1 MKITR
6 VTVRYGRTANLGNY
20 ESAKI
25 ECELEAE
32 LEPDEVAAAV
42 RLQLFAEAKAAVREQ
57 LTPLARLRIAQ
68 IEEIIGTLPA
78 DLQLAV
84 RKSLNTAPVPTPVGT
99 GVGSVDGKP
108 VARARS

>member
-20 ESAKI
+20 ESAKV

-57 LTPLARLRIAQ
+57 LVPLAKVRMAQ

-84 RKSLNTAPVPTPVGT
+84 RKSLNNG
-99 GVGSVDGKP
+99 VDGKP
-108 VARARS
+108 IAKVRS